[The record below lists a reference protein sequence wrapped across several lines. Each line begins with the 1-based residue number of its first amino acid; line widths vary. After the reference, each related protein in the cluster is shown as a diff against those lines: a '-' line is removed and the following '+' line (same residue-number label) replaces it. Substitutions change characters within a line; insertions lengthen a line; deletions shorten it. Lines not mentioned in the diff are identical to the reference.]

1 MSDIGP
7 PGNGR
12 LAGKRM
18 VITGTARGIGRA
30 IASRCIGEG
39 ARVVVVDL
47 DPDTGGTIAR
57 ELRAEAG
64 IAADVTDG
72 AAVAA
77 LMAAAVETLGGLDGL
92 INNAGIPM
100 AGAVHDLD
108 EDDWD
113 RVLAVNLKS
122 VYLMSRAAWP
132 HLLAA
137 GSGAIVSN
145 GSIAGMW
152 GTEGQAGY
160 AAAKAGTIML
170 TKCLALDGARDGI
183 RANCVSPGFVRTP
196 MLEAYFDAQDD
207 PEQFEQGLRARV
219 PLGRLGRP
227 ADLADAFVYLA
238 SDEASW
244 VTGTNLVVDGGV
256 TSGIWG

>member
-7 PGNGR
+7 PGDGR

-18 VITGTARGIGRA
+18 VITGAARGIGRA
-30 IASRCIGEG
+30 VASRCIAEG

-47 DPDTGGTIAR
+47 DPGTDGTLAR
-57 ELRAEAG
+57 ELGAEAG
-64 IAADVTDG
+64 LVADVTHG
-72 AAVAA
+72 AAVANA
-77 LMAAAVETLGGLDGL
+77 IAAATETLGGLDGL

-100 AGAVHDLD
+100 AGAVRDLA

-132 HLLAA
+132 HFVA
-137 GSGAIVSN
+137 GGGGAIVST
-145 GSIAGMW
+145 GSITGMW
-152 GTEGQAGY
+152 GTQGQVGY

-183 RANCVSPGFVRTP
+183 RANCVSPGFIHTP
-196 MLEAYFDAQDD
+196 MLESYLASHADPQAAKAALDA
-207 PEQFEQGLRARV
+207 RT

-227 ADLADAFVYLA
+227 KDLADAFVYLA

-244 VTGTNLVVDGGV
+244 VTGTNLVVDGGL
-256 TSGIWG
+256 TAGIWG